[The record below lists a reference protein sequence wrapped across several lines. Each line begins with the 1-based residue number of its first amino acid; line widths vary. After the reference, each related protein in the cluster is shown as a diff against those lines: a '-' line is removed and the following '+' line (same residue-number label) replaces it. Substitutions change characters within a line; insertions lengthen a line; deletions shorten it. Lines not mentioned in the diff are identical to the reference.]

1 MVFNSIY
8 SEKEEEE
15 EGGEKISAHGDK
27 VEEVA
32 KIPQILLERTKSHVV
47 SSSLDG

>member
-27 VEEVA
+27 VED
-32 KIPQILLERTKSHVV
+32 QILLERTKSHVV